1 MIGWVVWTDDEDFGI
16 VKWTVWVD
24 GGGSLRQVC
33 LEVRGSIDWL
43 SFLRGS
49 SFLDLVGFSI
59 ESLEGIAE
67 DLGSEI
73 GWRDRVDRTT
83 SRRE

>member
-43 SFLRGS
+43 CFPRES
-49 SFLDLVGFSI
+49 SFLDLVGCSI
-59 ESLEGIAE
+59 ECFEGIAE
-67 DLGSEI
+67 DFGLAI
-73 GWRDRVDRTT
+73 GWRDQVDRTT
-83 SRRE
+83 SRRD